1 MGKKRRLDE
10 EDPERDLAPQE
21 TPQSSLTASKQRR
34 LIVILEHAQ
43 LEAVKIGRNFELLN
57 SDDHA
62 SFLRKNGRDIGSS
75 RPDIAHQCLLMLM
88 DSPLNRAGLLQ
99 VYIHTEKN
107 VLIEINP
114 QTRIPRTFRRF
125 CNLMVQLLH
134 KMSIRAED
142 GNMKLM
148 KVIKNPVTD
157 HLPVGVRKV
166 GFSFSAAKVVRPR
179 ELAPADGPIAVVVGA
194 MAHGKVT
201 SDYLEEFWSI
211 SSYPLSGALACSKL
225 CDGFEEAW
233 GVL

>member
-1 MGKKRRLDE
+1 MGKKRHLE
-10 EDPERDLAPQE
+10 EDDAERDLPPVAVP
-21 TPQSSLTASKQRR
+21 SSLTASRQRR
-34 LIVILEHAQ
+34 LIVILEEAQ

-62 SFLRKNGRDIGSS
+62 GFLRKNGRDIGSS

-99 VYIHTEKN
+99 VYIHTQKN

-125 CNLMVQLLH
+125 CNLFVQLLH

-157 HLPVGVRKV
+157 HLPVGIRKV
-166 GFSFSAAKVVRPR
+166 GFSFSATSVVRPR
-179 ELAPADGPIAVVVGA
+179 ELAPAEGPLAVVVGA
-194 MAHGKVT
+194 MAHGKIRA
-201 SDYLEEFWSI
+201 DYTEEFVSI

-225 CDGFEEAW
+225 CDGFEESW
-233 GVL
+233 GVQ

>member
-1 MGKKRRLDE
+1 MGKKRRLGE
-10 EDPERDLAPQE
+10 EDAERDLPQA
-21 TPQSSLTASKQRR
+21 TLPTSLAASRQRR
-34 LIVILEHAQ
+34 LIVILENAQ
-43 LEAVKIGRNFELLN
+43 LEAVKIGRSFELLN

-125 CNLMVQLLH
+125 CNLFVQLLH
-134 KMSIRAED
+134 KMSIRADD
-142 GNMKLM
+142 GNMKLL

-157 HLPVGVRKV
+157 HLPVGIRKV
-166 GFSFSAAKVVRPR
+166 GFSFSAPKVVRPR
-179 ELAPADGPIAVVVGA
+179 ELAPAEGPLAVVIGA
-194 MAHGKVT
+194 MAHGKINA
-201 SDYLEEFWSI
+201 DYTEEFCSI